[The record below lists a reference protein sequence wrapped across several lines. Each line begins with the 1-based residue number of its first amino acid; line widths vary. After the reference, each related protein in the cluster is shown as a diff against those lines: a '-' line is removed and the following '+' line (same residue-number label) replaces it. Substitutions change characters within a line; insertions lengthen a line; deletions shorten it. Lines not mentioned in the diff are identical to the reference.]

1 MTEMK
6 TWIWFVLVAC
16 VTTLACSSGTG
27 VTLKGTESRPRVGF
41 DVDDTLLTS
50 SPAFD
55 VAYAAEG
62 VEPRS
67 EQFWT
72 IVNSS
77 DEGHSLIKQKTREL
91 LASHQAE
98 GAEIFVITARHPPGG
113 DGLRAFLERQLGIE
127 PGHVFFETEGKAE
140 RIRQL
145 GLQVF
150 YGDSDSDITAAIEA
164 GAEPIRILRSARST
178 YTRKY
183 NPGKYGEQII
193 QGSED

>member
-1 MTEMK
+1 MS
-6 TWIWFVLVAC
+6 TWKRLLLVTC
-16 VTTLACSSGTG
+16 VTVLACSSGIG
-27 VTLKGTESRPRVGF
+27 VAPQEAENRLRIGF

-50 SPAFD
+50 SPAFA

-67 EQFWT
+67 PQFWS

-91 LASHQAE
+91 LAAHQAE

-113 DGLRAFLERQLGIE
+113 DGLRGFLQRHLDIDPQ
-127 PGHVFFETEGKAE
+127 HVFFETEGKAE
-140 RIRQL
+140 RIRRL
-145 GLQVF
+145 GLQIF

-183 NPGKYGEQII
+183 NPGRYGEKII